1 MARSTS
7 GLKCPICGT
16 WVSTD
21 VPRTTFGSST
31 EPAAQVV
38 REKMLVHIRTY
49 HPDYLAWSKPY
60 EFVGI
65 GLIVIGA
72 AIGLT
77 GFYLKNMLVLPF
89 ALVVPLA
96 AGVPL
101 LIIYRRKSAA
111 FKHDWTLE
119 HPLGLATVQPS
130 PSLFK
135 CEICGKEI
143 TVEKGIQFDRRDH
156 YKSEHPDFWRYQ
168 QRTNGIIITV
178 IVALTVVILV
188 LILSRIGGALLPLA
202 ILGILIVIL
211 SLAVFFAW
219 TATRRFR
226 RAWQTQHPV

>member
-1 MARSTS
+1 LAQSTA

-31 EPAAQVV
+31 EPAAYVV

-60 EFVGI
+60 ELVGI
-65 GLIVIGA
+65 GLIIIGA

-89 ALVVPLA
+89 AFVIPL
-96 AGVPL
+96 GVGIPL
-101 LIIYRRKSAA
+101 LIIYRRKSTA
-111 FKHDWTLE
+111 FKQTWTQE
-119 HPLGLATVQPS
+119 HPFGLATVRPS
-130 PSLFK
+130 PSLFR

-143 TVEKGIQFDRRDH
+143 TIEKGIQYDRRAH

-168 QRTNGIIITV
+168 QRTTGILVTV
-178 IVALTVVILV
+178 IIALTVVIFL
-188 LILSRIGGALLPLA
+188 LILSGVGGAILPLVV
-202 ILGILIVIL
+202 GILLVIL
-211 SLAVFFAW
+211 SFAVFFAW
-219 TATRRFR
+219 TGTRRFR
-226 RAWQTQHPV
+226 RAWQTQHPI